1 MQRKKVIIKALPH
14 PSQGEGDGMWVWW
27 ALLCLLTLLLPILAA
42 SAQNK
47 KSPTWGDLEGVK
59 LEGIEVVSHQTF
71 KDVIPSQTLGGK
83 ELEKLN
89 SLSVADALRY
99 FSGLQ
104 VKDYGGVGG
113 IKTVNIRSMGS
124 QHLGVYYDGIELG
137 NAQNGQI
144 DLGQFSLDNVEEITL
159 YNGQKS
165 SLMQTASDYGNAG
178 SVYIRTRRPIFA
190 VKEFKGSRVWK
201 NDNFMAKVKYGISNM
216 LQIGALWEHRFSN
229 RLSAS
234 FNLGTLTSDGRYEFR
249 YKRNNYDGTTAY
261 DTTAVRQN
269 GDVQTIRLEGNLHGL
284 TERGSWTMKAYHYQS
299 NRGIPGAIVNNV
311 WRRGERQVDCNTFVQ
326 GAYQKDV
333 SRLYS
338 FRVLGKYANY
348 YTHYMN
354 HDETTKMADDR
365 YRQQEAYA
373 STTHALQ
380 LTQWLSASM
389 AYDVRWSKLKSDVY
403 GCPQPYR
410 WTHAV
415 SLATSISLNRFN
427 AQASILYNNAKDY
440 GEQSATGVSPVGVN
454 MKVSRFTPALFLNYY
469 LLKDKSLSI
478 RGYIK
483 NNFRMPTFNDLY
495 YTDVGNANLKPEKAT
510 QYDLGLAYSRAFS
523 NDKTFA
529 IKDVSI
535 SADGYYNT
543 INDKIVAYPKG
554 QQFRWTMMNLGE
566 VHITGLDA
574 EAAAHMRIH
583 QAVVGVRLQ
592 YTYQRAIDVTNE
604 GDSYYRHQ
612 IAYIPRHSGSAIVDA
627 EWKKFTFTYSF
638 IYTGERYN
646 QQENIQYNYMQ
657 PWYTSD
663 VAMSYRFLLKKTQLR
678 ATFEINNLFSQDYDV
693 ILNYPMPK
701 RNYAISLDVN
711 I

>member
-1 MQRKKVIIKALPH
+1 MCLSMLSLCVLP
-14 PSQGEGDGMWVWW
+14 G
-27 ALLCLLTLLLPILAA
+27 
-42 SAQNK
+42 SAQNE
-47 KSPTWGDLEGVK
+47 KSPSWGDLKGVK
-59 LEGIEVVSHQTF
+59 LEEIEVVSHQTF
-71 KDVIPSQTLGGK
+71 KDVIPSQTLTGK

-89 SLSVADALRY
+89 SLNVADALRY

-124 QHLGVYYDGIELG
+124 QHLGVFYDGIELG

-178 SVYIRTRRPIFA
+178 SVYIRTRRPTFLPG
-190 VKEFKGSRVWK
+190 KR
-201 NDNFMAKVKYGISNM
+201 DNFKAKVKYGISNM
-216 LQIGALWEHRFSN
+216 LQVGALWEHKLSN

-234 FNLGTLTSDGRYEFR
+234 INLGTLTSDGRYEFR
-249 YKRNNYDGTTAY
+249 YKRYNHDGSIAY

-311 WRRGERQVDCNTFVQ
+311 WRRSERQVDCNTFVQ
-326 GAYQKDV
+326 GSFQKDV

-354 HDETTKMADDR
+354 RDETTKMADDR
-365 YRQQEAYA
+365 YRQQELYA

-380 LTQWLSASM
+380 LTPWLSASM
-389 AYDVRWSKLKSDVY
+389 AYDLRWSKLKSDVY

-410 WTHAV
+410 WTHMV
-415 SLATSISLNRFN
+415 SLATSVSLGRFN
-427 AQASILYNNAKDY
+427 AQASLLYNNAKDH
-440 GEQSATGVSPVGVN
+440 GEQSASGISPVGVN

-469 LLKDKSLSI
+469 LLQDKSLSV

-483 NNFRMPTFNDLY
+483 HNFRMPTFNDLY
-495 YTDVGNANLKPEKAT
+495 YTDVGNANLNPEKAL
-510 QYDLGLAYSRAFS
+510 QYDFGVNLSPTLPVNEERNVAMRDLSF
-523 NDKTFA
+523 
-529 IKDVSI
+529 
-535 SADGYYNT
+535 SADVYYNT
-543 INDKIVAYPKG
+543 VTDKIVAYPKG
-554 QQFRWTMMNLGE
+554 QQFRWTMMNLGK
-566 VHITGLDA
+566 VHITGLDV
-574 EAAAHMRIH
+574 EASTHLKIYKATM
-583 QAVVGVRLQ
+583 GLRLQ
-592 YTYQRAIDVTNE
+592 YTYQMAIDVT
-604 GDSYYRHQ
+604 DPSTSYYEHQ
-612 IAYIPRHSGSAIVDA
+612 IPYIPKHSGSAIVDA
-627 EWKKFTFTYSF
+627 EWKGFTFTYSF

-663 VAMSYRFLLKKTQLR
+663 VAISYRFPVRKAQFRT
-678 ATFEINNLFSQDYDV
+678 TFEINNLFSQDYDV

-701 RNYAISLDVN
+701 RNYAISLDVSL
-711 I
+711 